1 MLSEPGDPP
10 RDARHAVGGGPVA
23 RCVACVALAA
33 LAAIALPFGAPLS
46 AQTSPV
52 RAAVPAT
59 VATRTSAPIRVD
71 GRLDE
76 AAWRDAQ
83 PLAGFVQS
91 EPLEGVPV
99 SERTEV
105 RILFDT
111 DALYVGAWLFDREP
125 GAIVVGETRRDAG
138 VSDAD
143 AVSIIIDTFLDRQN
157 GFVFATTPAGIEYDG
172 QVTREG
178 QGGSG
183 GQQRQQRGAGGGFN
197 LNWDGSWDVA
207 TTRDA
212 EGWYAEFRI
221 PFSTLR
227 YGKGGAQRWGINIAR
242 NIRRRNE
249 ESFWAPVPRQFDLN
263 RVSLAG
269 ELTGIEA
276 PTQRLLTVTPYAL
289 GSARKDYVAGT
300 DVASNAEFGAD
311 AKIGLTQGLT
321 LDLTVNTDFAQ
332 VEVDDEQLNLS
343 RFPLFFPEKRPFFLE
358 NAGTFAVGT
367 PQSVEMFFSRRIGI
381 QSGAAVPIQGG
392 GRVTGRVGN
401 YTVGLLSLQADELV
415 VSDTAGSPVLI
426 APPTNFAVGRL
437 LREFGNR
444 TRLGAMVVNR
454 VNTDFGGEYNRTYVV
469 DGRLG
474 VGAPLTLDAYVARS
488 DEPSVTS
495 GAYAWG
501 LGAAYT
507 SRDWNITSSVR
518 EVGASFNPGAGFV
531 PRRSYRYQAA
541 RIQRNFRFQSVDWFR
556 ELRPHLQYNEFIGLD
571 GLSETRLI
579 HIDSH
584 FEFANG
590 AFFQLPAF
598 NLTRESLRTP
608 FPIAR
613 GVVVAPGTYDNA
625 EWGFAYN
632 TNLSAPVSL
641 QGRIDIGGFYSG
653 RRAGTGST
661 LNVRVGRTFAS
672 ALRVDYY
679 DVTLAE
685 GSFTTMLW
693 RLRTAYSF
701 TPRIYLQ
708 SLLQYNRQTD
718 TFSTNIRFGWLNTA
732 GTGLFVVL
740 NNLENTGTFDRTQLP
755 EGPLERAVLVKFTRQ
770 VNLGN

>member
-1 MLSEPGDPP
+1 MRPAVLGIVHGAFVVCGSLTLLSSVRP
-10 RDARHAVGGGPVA
+10 
-23 RCVACVALAA
+23 LAA
-33 LAAIALPFGAPLS
+33 QS
-46 AQTSPV
+46 V
-52 RAAVPAT
+52 RAAPSAVVTRAT
-59 VATRTSAPIRVD
+59 GAVRVD

-76 AAWRDAQ
+76 PAWRDAR
-83 PLAGFVQS
+83 LLDGFTQA
-91 EPLEGVPV
+91 EPLEGLPV
-99 SERTEV
+99 TERTEV
-105 RILFDT
+105 RIMFDG
-111 DALYVGAWLFDREP
+111 DALYIGAWLFDREP

-172 QVTREG
+172 QVSREG

-183 GQQRQQRGAGGGFN
+183 GQARQQRGAGGGFN

-207 TTRDA
+207 TSRDEA
-212 EGWYAEFRI
+212 GWYAEFRI

-227 YGKGGAQRWGINIAR
+227 YGRGGAQRWGVNIAR
-242 NIRRRNE
+242 NIRRKNE

-269 ELTGIEA
+269 EIAGIEA
-276 PTQRLLTVTPYAL
+276 PTQRLFTVTPYVL
-289 GSARKDYVAGT
+289 GTARKDYVGGAPVAQSA
-300 DVASNAEFGAD
+300 DVGAD
-311 AKIGLTQGLT
+311 AKIGLTQGIT

-332 VEVDDEQLNLS
+332 VEVDDEQINLT

-367 PQSVEMFFSRRIGI
+367 PQSVEMFFSRRIGLE
-381 QSGAAVPIQGG
+381 SGSAVPIQGG
-392 GRVTGRVGN
+392 GRVTGKVGN
-401 YTVGLLSLQADELV
+401 YTLGLMNLQADELFV
-415 VSDTAGSPVLI
+415 PDDTGLRVRV
-426 APPTNFAVGRL
+426 APPTNFAVGRV
-437 LREFGNR
+437 LRDFGNR

-454 VNTDFGGEYNRTYVV
+454 MNTADSDEFNRTYAL

-474 VGAPLTLDAYVARS
+474 IGAPLTLDAYAAKS
-488 DEPSVTS
+488 ETPGVTD
-495 GAYAWG
+495 GDHAWG
-501 LGAAYT
+501 VGGAFT
-507 SRDWNITSSVR
+507 SRDWSITGSLR
-518 EVGASFNPGAGFV
+518 EVGSRFNPGAGFL
-531 PRRSYRYQAA
+531 PRAAYRYRAA
-541 RIQRNFRFQSVDWFR
+541 RVQRNVRFPLVPWFR
-556 ELRPHLQYNEFIGLD
+556 ELRPHLQYSEFIGLD

-579 HIDSH
+579 HMDSH

-608 FPIAR
+608 FTIAR

-679 DVTLAE
+679 DVRLAE
-685 GSFTTMLW
+685 GDFTTLLW

-701 TPRIYLQ
+701 TPRVYLQ
-708 SLLQYNRQTD
+708 TLLQYNRQTD
-718 TFSTNIRFGWLNTA
+718 SFSSNVRFGWLNTA
-732 GTGLFVVL
+732 GTGLFVVF
-740 NNLENTGTFDRTQLP
+740 NNLENTGTFDRTALP

-770 VNLGN
+770 VDLGN

>member
-1 MLSEPGDPP
+1 MPT
-10 RDARHAVGGGPVA
+10 A
-23 RCVACVALAA
+23 
-33 LAAIALPFGAPLS
+33 
-46 AQTSPV
+46 
-52 RAAVPAT
+52 
-59 VATRTSAPIRVD
+59 VATRAASPIRID
-71 GRLDE
+71 GRLTE
-76 AAWRDAQ
+76 AAWQEA
-83 PLAGFVQS
+83 PLLAGFVQS
-91 EPLEGVPV
+91 EPTEGVPV
-99 SERTEV
+99 SERTEA
-105 RILFDT
+105 RILFDQ
-111 DALYVGAWLFDREP
+111 DALYIGVWLFDRTP

-138 VSDAD
+138 ISDAD
-143 AVSIIIDTFLDRQN
+143 AVTIILDTFRDRQN

-207 TTRDA
+207 ATRDEA
-212 EGWYAEFRI
+212 GWYAEFRI

-227 YGKGGAQRWGINIAR
+227 YGKGGPQQWGLNIAR

-249 ESFWAPVPRQFDLN
+249 EAFWAPVPRQFDLN

-269 ELTGIEA
+269 DLLGIDA
-276 PTQRLLTVTPYAL
+276 PAQRLLTVTPYVL
-289 GSARKDYVAGT
+289 GSARKDFVAGT
-300 DVASNAEFGAD
+300 ATRADAAFGGD

-343 RFPLFFPEKRPFFLE
+343 RFPLFYPEKRPFFLE
-358 NAGTFAVGT
+358 NAGTFAIGT

-381 QSGAAVPIQGG
+381 QSGAEVPIQGG
-392 GRVTGRVGN
+392 GRVTGKIGN
-401 YTVGLLSLQADELV
+401 YSVGLLALQADELV
-415 VSDTAGSPVLI
+415 VRDTAGAPVEI
-426 APPTNFAVGRL
+426 APPTNFAVGRV
-437 LREFGNR
+437 LRDFGNR
-444 TRLGAMVVNR
+444 TRLGAMIVNR
-454 VNTDFGGEYNRTYVV
+454 VNTTDTQAYNRTYAF

-474 VGAPLTLDAYVARS
+474 VGQPLTIDAYAAQS
-488 DEPSVTS
+488 DEPGVSS
-495 GAYAWG
+495 GNYAWG
-501 LGAAYT
+501 LGAAFT
-507 SRDWNITSSVR
+507 SRDWSITSSTR
-518 EVGASFNPGAGFV
+518 EVGATFNPGAGFL
-531 PRRSYRYQAA
+531 PRKAYRYQAA
-541 RIQRNFRFQSVDWFR
+541 RIQRNVRFEDVPWFR
-556 ELRPHLQYNEFIGLD
+556 EMRPHLQYSEFIGLD

-608 FPIAR
+608 FTIAR
-613 GVVVAPGTYDNA
+613 GIDVAPGTYDNA

-661 LNVRVGRTFAS
+661 LNVRAGRTFAS
-672 ALRVDYY
+672 SLRVDYY
-679 DVTLAE
+679 DVQLAE
-685 GSFTTMLW
+685 GDFTTLLW
-693 RLRTAYSF
+693 RLRSAYSF
-701 TPRIYLQ
+701 TPRIYVQ
-708 SLLQYNRQTD
+708 TLLQYNRQSD
-718 TFSTNIRFGWLNTA
+718 TFSSNVRFGWLNTA
-732 GTGLFVVL
+732 GTGLFLVF
-740 NNLENTGTFDRTQLP
+740 NDLENTGSFDRTQLP
-755 EGPLERAVLVKFTRQ
+755 EGPLDRAVLLKFTKQ

>member
-1 MLSEPGDPP
+1 MLSDP
-10 RDARHAVGGGPVA
+10 RDPSGNK
-23 RCVACVALAA
+23 CVAAGMGPAALIIAVTALAA
-33 LAAIALPFGAPLS
+33 LATVGSPLGAPLGAQS
-46 AQTSPV
+46 APS
-52 RAAVPAT
+52 RATVPAT
-59 VATRTSAPIRVD
+59 VATRVTGPIRVD
-71 GRLDE
+71 GQLDE
-76 AAWRDAQ
+76 PAWREAQ
-83 PLAGFVQS
+83 VLDGFVQS
-91 EPLEGVPV
+91 EPSEGVPV

-105 RILFDT
+105 RILFDR
-111 DALYVGAWLFDREP
+111 DALYVGAWLYDREP
-125 GAIVVGETRRDAG
+125 GSIVVGETRRDAG

-183 GQQRQQRGAGGGFN
+183 GQQRQQRGSGGGFN

-207 TTRDA
+207 TTRNG

-227 YGKGGAQRWGINIAR
+227 YGKGGAQKWGINIAR
-242 NIRRRNE
+242 NIRRQNE
-249 ESFWAPVPRQFDLN
+249 EAFWAPMPRQFDLH

-289 GSARKDYVAGT
+289 GSARKDYVAGSAT
-300 DVASNAEFGAD
+300 TSNAEFGAD
-311 AKIGLTQGLT
+311 AKVGLTQGLT

-332 VEVDDEQLNLS
+332 VEVDDEQLNLT

-392 GRVTGRVGN
+392 GRVTGKMGN
-401 YTVGLLSLQADELV
+401 YTVGLLTLQADELIV
-415 VSDTAGSPVLI
+415 PDTAGALVLI

-437 LREFGNR
+437 LRDFGNR

-454 VNTDFGGEYNRTYVV
+454 VNTDYGGEYNRTYAL

-474 VGAPLTLDAYVARS
+474 IGQPLTFDGYAARS
-488 DEPSVTS
+488 DEPSVT
-495 GAYAWG
+495 GGDYAWG

-507 SRDWNITSSVR
+507 SRDWSINSSMR
-518 EVGASFNPGAGFV
+518 EVGAAFNPGAGFL
-531 PRRSYRYQAA
+531 PRKSYRYQAA
-541 RIQRNFRFQSVDWFR
+541 RIQRNIRFPAVSWFR

-571 GLSETRLI
+571 GLSESRLI
-579 HIDSH
+579 HMDSH

-608 FPIAR
+608 FTIAR

-679 DVTLAE
+679 DVSLAE

-701 TPRIYLQ
+701 SPRVYLQ
-708 SLLQYNRQTD
+708 TLFQYNRQTD
-718 TFSTNIRFGWLNTA
+718 TFSSNIRFGWLNTA